1 MGGLS
6 PQNAR
11 RRQWQAFGSAL
22 GLEMAL
28 VGALI
33 AWVATHPP
41 TRPEPVIPLSIE
53 SIAPA
58 APEKPS
64 VPEKPK
70 PAPQPEQQLPKQA
83 TRTTPPPQ
91 LAALPPPLSPP
102 LSAPVPDLQATAP
115 LPATPAPTPQALPA
129 PVSAALPVT
138 PPAAVPAVDPS
149 PAYNAKLTAAAQA
162 AFEVPGTV
170 AALNFKGRARIGFKL
185 RDGVASSIATIQSSG
200 LGAMDRAAVKAV
212 QTAAFPQPPPSF
224 QGKEIAYEIW
234 VTHTPAN

>member
-1 MGGLS
+1 MRGFS

-28 VGALI
+28 VGALV
-33 AWVATHPP
+33 AWVGTHPP
-41 TRPEPVIPLSIE
+41 TLPEPVIPLSIE
-53 SIAPA
+53 SIVPA

-64 VPEKPK
+64 EPEKPK
-70 PAPQPEQQLPKQA
+70 PAVPPEQQLPRPV
-83 TRTTPPPQ
+83 TRITPPPQ
-91 LAALPPPLSPP
+91 LAALPPPLA
-102 LSAPVPDLQATAP
+102 APMPGSQATAP
-115 LPATPAPTPQALPA
+115 MPATPAPTPQALPA

-138 PPAAVPAVDPS
+138 PPAAVPVVDPS

-170 AALNFKGRARIGFKL
+170 AALNFKGRARISFKL
-185 RDGVASSIATIQSSG
+185 RDGVASSIAIGQSSG
-200 LGAMDRAAVKAV
+200 LGAMDRAAAKAV
-212 QTAAFPQPPPSF
+212 QTANFPQPPPSL

>member
-6 PQNAR
+6 PHNAR

-41 TRPEPVIPLSIE
+41 TLPQPVIPLSIE
-53 SIAPA
+53 SLAPA

-64 VPEKPK
+64 EPEKPK
-70 PAPQPEQQLPKQA
+70 PAPPPEQQLPKPV
-83 TRTTPPPQ
+83 TRITPPPQ
-91 LAALPPPLSPP
+91 PATPPL
-102 LSAPVPDLQATAP
+102 PVPVPSSQATAP
-115 LPATPAPTPQALPA
+115 MLATPAPAPPALAA
-129 PVSAALPVT
+129 PVSATQPVT
-138 PPAAVPAVDPS
+138 PPAGVPAVDPS

-170 AALNFKGRARIGFKL
+170 AALNFKGRARVGFKL
-185 RDGVASSIATIQSSG
+185 RDGVASSIAIVQSSG

-212 QTAAFPQPPPSF
+212 QTAAFPQPPPSL

-234 VTHTPAN
+234 VTHAPAN